1 MRGLPKRCLFLLLV
15 AVTAFSYP
23 RHKVTFTYEDESATT
38 VHLVG
43 TMNGWDRTSTP
54 FTKKDGQFEVTVE
67 LYPGE
72 YEYKFLI
79 DGKKWITDPSNELIC
94 HGRYDNSLLIVGSE
108 EEIEE
113 IKTDISERAKLVTK
127 IEELAQGKTPFR
139 FAVLGDNR
147 GNPEVYK
154 TLLEKISSLAPD
166 FAVNTG
172 DLITNAGHL
181 YQWDEFIELS
191 SGYDFPILPVVGNH
205 DVDNPRSEKM
215 YRDIFTLPGEEIYY
229 SFAYSNSQFIAL
241 DSEIPGEESKITGAQ
256 LEWLKKTLKN
266 SSPTHRFIFLHRPLY
281 PDSLIGS
288 HFGNCLDKYPEER
301 DSLLTLLKRY
311 DVDIIFVGHEHLFR
325 KSIYDGVMQ
334 IITGGAGAPLYAE
347 EENGGFYHFVLV
359 DVKEEKIEVKLYK
372 LKNGN
377 FTLIPMFSLPTKSK

>member
-1 MRGLPKRCLFLLLV
+1 MRGLPKKCLFLLLV

-43 TMNGWDRTSTP
+43 TMNGWNRTATP
-54 FTKKDGQFEVTVE
+54 FSKKDGKFEATVE
-67 LYPGE
+67 LRPGE

-79 DGKKWITDPSNELIC
+79 DGEKWITDPNNELVC
-94 HGRYDNSLLIVGSE
+94 PGRYKNSLLIVGSE
-108 EEIEE
+108 EEIKE
-113 IKTDISERAKLVTK
+113 IKGELRERAKLVTK
-127 IEELAQGKTPFR
+127 IEELARGKTPFK

-147 GNPEVYK
+147 GNPKVYK
-154 TLLEKISSLAPD
+154 TLLEKISSLAPN
-166 FAVNTG
+166 FVVNTG

-181 YQWDEFIELS
+181 YQWDEFIGLS

-229 SFAYSNSQFIAL
+229 SFVYSNSQFIAL
-241 DSEIPGEESKITGAQ
+241 DSEIPGEESKITGEQ
-256 LEWLKKTLKN
+256 LEWLEEILQ
-266 SSPTHRFIFLHRPLY
+266 SSSSQNRFVFLHRPLY

-301 DSLLTLLKRY
+301 DSLLALLKMY
-311 DVDIIFVGHEHLFR
+311 KVDIVFVGHEHLFR
-325 KSIYDGVMQ
+325 KSAHDGIIQ
-334 IITGGAGAPLYAE
+334 IITGGAGAPLYAAE
-347 EENGGFYHFVLV
+347 EDGGFYHFVLV
-359 DVKEEKIEVKLYK
+359 DVEEEKTEGTLYK
-372 LKNGN
+372 LKEEN
-377 FTLIPMFSLPTKSK
+377 FMVIPIFSLPDGSE

>member
-15 AVTAFSYP
+15 AVAAFSYP
-23 RHKVTFTYEDESATT
+23 KHKVTFTYEDESAKT

-54 FTKKDGQFEVTVE
+54 FSKKDAKFELMVE
-67 LYPGE
+67 LSPGE

-79 DGKKWITDPSNELIC
+79 DGKKWITDPNNERIC
-94 HGRYDNSLLIVGSE
+94 GGKYKNSLLIVGSE
-108 EEIEE
+108 EEIEDIKGE
-113 IKTDISERAKLVTK
+113 IRQRARLVTK
-127 IEELAQGKTPFR
+127 IDKLARGKTPFR

-154 TLLEKISSLAPD
+154 TLLEKISSLAPNLMM
-166 FAVNTG
+166 NTG

-215 YRDIFTLPGEEIYY
+215 YRDIFTLPGEEVYY
-229 SFAYSNSQFIAL
+229 SFAYGNSQFIAL

-256 LEWLKKTLKN
+256 LEWLKKTLQN
-266 SSPTHRFIFLHRPLY
+266 SSPTHRFIFLHKPLY
-281 PDSLIGS
+281 PDSFIGS
-288 HFGNCLDKYPEER
+288 HFGGCLDRYPEER
-301 DSLLTLLKRY
+301 DSLLALLKMY
-311 DVDIIFVGHEHLFR
+311 EVDIIFVGHEHLFR
-325 KSIYDGVMQ
+325 KSAHDGIIQ
-334 IITGGAGAPLYAE
+334 IITGGAGAPLYAAE
-347 EENGGFYHFVLV
+347 EDGGFYHFVFV
-359 DVKEEKIEVKLYK
+359 DVEEEKIKGTLYK
-372 LKNGN
+372 LKDGD
-377 FTLIPMFSLPTKSK
+377 FIVTSIFLLE

>member
-1 MRGLPKRCLFLLLV
+1 MRGLLKRYLFLLLV

-23 RHKVTFTYEDESATT
+23 KHKVTFIYEDESATT
-38 VHLVG
+38 VNLVG
-43 TMNGWDRTSTP
+43 TMNGWNRTATP
-54 FTKKDGQFEVTVE
+54 FSKDDGEFEVTVE
-67 LYPGE
+67 LCPGE

-79 DGKKWITDPSNELIC
+79 NGEKWITDPNNELVC
-94 HGRYDNSLLIVGSE
+94 PGRYKNSLLIVGSE
-108 EEIEE
+108 KEIED
-113 IKTDISERAKLVTK
+113 IKGELRQKAKLVTK
-127 IEELAQGKTPFR
+127 TDRLAQSKTPFR

-154 TLLEKISSLAPD
+154 ILLEKISSLAPD
-166 FAVNTG
+166 FVVNTG

-215 YRDIFTLPGEEIYY
+215 YRDIFILPDKEIYY
-229 SFAYSNSQFIAL
+229 LFTYGNSQFIAL

-256 LEWLKKTLKN
+256 LEWLRGTLKEN
-266 SSPTHRFIFLHRPLY
+266 SSTNRFVFLHRPLY

-301 DSLLTLLKRY
+301 NSLLALLKMY
-311 DVDIIFVGHEHLFR
+311 KVDIVFVGHEHFFR
-325 KSIYDGVMQ
+325 KSAHDGIIQ
-334 IITGGAGAPLYAE
+334 IITGGAGAPLYAAE
-347 EENGGFYHFVLV
+347 EDGGFYHFVLV
-359 DVKEEKIEVKLYK
+359 DVRENKIEGKVYK
-372 LKNGN
+372 LEEEN
-377 FTLIPMFSLPTKSK
+377 FKVIPIFSIPGEDN